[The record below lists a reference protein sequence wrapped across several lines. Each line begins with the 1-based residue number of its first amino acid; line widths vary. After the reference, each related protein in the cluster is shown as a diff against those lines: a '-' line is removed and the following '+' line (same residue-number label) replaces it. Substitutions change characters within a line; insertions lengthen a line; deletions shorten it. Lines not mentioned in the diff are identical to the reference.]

1 MKAARETGM
10 VRIPSDR
17 PGGKGRHILK
27 WVCAGLPLGSII
39 WASFLPLP
47 SWMQQVLIL
56 LMIIWF
62 YAFFLL
68 DCLFMGG

>member
-1 MKAARETGM
+1 M
-10 VRIPSDR
+10 VRDPSDH
-17 PGGKGRHILK
+17 PSGKEKRSLK
-27 WVCAGLPLGSII
+27 WLSALLPLGSII
-39 WASFLPLP
+39 GASFLPLQA
-47 SWMQQVLIL
+47 WMQQVLIL

>member
-10 VRIPSDR
+10 ARIPSDR
-17 PGGKGRHILK
+17 PGGKGRDLLK
-27 WVCAGLPLGSII
+27 WVCAGLPLGGII

-56 LMIIWF
+56 LMVIWF